1 MTARRLLR
9 RAVIGIACLAAVTA
23 GLLLWFGAW
32 YFPAWRLE
40 GFSKAQYREAAELAA
55 RGLAHA
61 EGLSFEDFDFLKYR
75 EVTRGSEAYVWGVA
89 KCRAADGGTELAWI
103 YLEWS
108 TKRGQ
113 WLRNYS
119 LLLATPDDEI
129 YYTRTHPGQVD
140 RARLAIGKLLHQ
152 LARNIHEVRD
162 PPDGR

>member
-1 MTARRLLR
+1 MTGRALVART
-9 RAVIGIACLAAVTA
+9 AIGLACLAGVVA

-40 GFSKAQYREAAELAA
+40 GFSKNQYLQAAELAA

-61 EGLSFEDFDFLKYR
+61 EGLTFMDFDFLKYR
-75 EVTRGSEAYVWGVA
+75 EVTRGSEAYVWGA
-89 KCRAADGGTELAWI
+89 ARCRAPDGGTELAWI

-108 TKRGQ
+108 AKRKQ

-129 YYTRTHPGQVD
+129 FYTRTHPGQAR
-140 RARLAIGKLLHQ
+140 RARLAIDKLLHQ
-152 LARNIHEVRD
+152 LARNVREVRD
-162 PPDGR
+162 PPPGG